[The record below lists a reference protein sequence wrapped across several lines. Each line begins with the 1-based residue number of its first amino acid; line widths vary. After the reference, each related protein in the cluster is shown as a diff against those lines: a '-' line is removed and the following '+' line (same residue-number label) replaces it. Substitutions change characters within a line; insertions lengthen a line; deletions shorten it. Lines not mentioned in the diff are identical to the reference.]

1 MIYYAV
7 IDTNVIVSSIIKNDS
22 IPGLIVELAIK
33 GNIKLLFND
42 DIIKEYVE
50 VLNRKKFNFT
60 QIMIDGLLN
69 SLIKSGKYYT
79 NDKIDIDFID
89 ESDKKFYEV
98 YYSFKKENQA
108 FLITGNKKHFP
119 NEDNIVSPREF
130 LEIIA
135 CK

>member
-69 SLIKSGKYYT
+69 SLIKSGKYYK